1 MGETRVFVAGHGG
14 MVGRAIVRRLEAGGE
29 SELVLRTR
37 SELDLTDQAAVRDFF
52 AETPIDRVYLAAAKV
67 GGILANDTYPAE
79 FLYENLAIQNNVVHA
94 AHEAGVSRLLFLGS
108 SCIYPR
114 LAPQPI
120 AEDSL
125 LTGPLEATNEAYA
138 IAKIAGIKLCAAYA
152 KQYGHDYRAVMP
164 TNLYGPF
171 DNFHP
176 ENSHVIPGMLRKF
189 DDAARAGADAVT
201 LWGTG
206 TPMREFLHVDDM
218 AAACEHVMALSAE
231 DYRACL
237 LPGTA
242 HVNVG
247 TGVDCTIAELAATV
261 ARVTGFDGRIEFDT
275 SRPDGT
281 PRKLLDVSA
290 LHRSGWRHATG
301 LEEGLRTTW
310 AWFESHRDSL
320 RAA

>member
-1 MGETRVFVAGHGG
+1 MFVAGHGG

-29 SELVLRTR
+29 AELVLRTR
-37 SELDLTDQAAVRDFF
+37 AELDLTDQAAVRDFF
-52 AETPIDRVYLAAAKV
+52 ADGRRSIRCTWPPPRSAASSPTTRIPPSSCTRTSRSRTTSCTPR
-67 GGILANDTYPAE
+67 TP
-79 FLYENLAIQNNVVHA
+79 
-94 AHEAGVSRLLFLGS
+94 AGVSRLLFLGS
-108 SCIYPR
+108 SCIYPK

-247 TGVDCTIAELAATV
+247 TGVDCTIAELAGHRRPGHGVRRAH
-261 ARVTGFDGRIEFDT
+261 RVRHEPPG
-275 SRPDGT
+275 
-281 PRKLLDVSA
+281 
-290 LHRSGWRHATG
+290 RHAAKAPRRLG
-301 LEEGLRTTW
+301 AAPQRLAPRDRARGRDSRTTW